1 MLDAGTDRLIVIKE
15 NTDVQSTGTE
25 NNPGVLRRAVMDVC
39 RYRAGCIASAG
50 AVVIQNKK
58 VSHSCLVRVRESLH
72 ATTPVARASAL
83 TAPTVTL
90 HTTQLY
96 TLHTII
102 TKIIRYHKAAGVIT
116 RCNTLAV
123 SEGRSTPAEST
134 KSHRGGGDELAGIVC
149 TSRTECVS
157 LQSSRGS
164 CRSPSSD
171 HCPWTP

>member
-1 MLDAGTDRLIVIKE
+1 MFIDIEQDAERRDAAQVGWLVG
-15 NTDVQSTGTE
+15 SG
-25 NNPGVLRRAVMDVC
+25 NPK
-39 RYRAGCIASAG
+39 
-50 AVVIQNKK
+50 QKK

-72 ATTPVARASAL
+72 ATTPVARASTL
-83 TAPTVTL
+83 TALKPPPQPHHHPSPTGTL

-123 SEGRSTPAEST
+123 SEGRSTPGEST
-134 KSHRGGGDELAGIVC
+134 KSHRGAGDELAGIVC

-164 CRSPSSD
+164 CRSPSSG
-171 HCPWTP
+171 HCPWTPWSWSTPP